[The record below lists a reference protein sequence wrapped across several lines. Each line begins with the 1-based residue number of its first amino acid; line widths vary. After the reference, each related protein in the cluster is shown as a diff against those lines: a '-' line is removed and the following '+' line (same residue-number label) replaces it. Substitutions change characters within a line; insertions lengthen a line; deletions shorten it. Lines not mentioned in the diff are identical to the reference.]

1 VRVLGIDPG
10 LRRTGYG
17 CVDMA
22 SASAMPRVVEA
33 GVIRLRTPAPVADR
47 LAELAGELR
56 AIIEETRPD
65 RLAVEQVFSH
75 ADHVRTAILM
85 AHARGVVL
93 LCGAEAS
100 LPLDELA
107 PAEVKRAVA
116 GSGRATKEQM
126 QEAVRIR
133 CGLQHRPEPN
143 DVADALAI
151 AMCAG
156 DRARTADLRAGL
168 EAIGGPVAAVA
179 PLAPRSAV
187 SPAAGPAVSPPRR
200 PARSGS

>member
-1 VRVLGIDPG
+1 
-10 LRRTGYG
+10 
-17 CVDMA
+17 
-22 SASAMPRVVEA
+22 MPRVVEA

-75 ADHVRTAILM
+75 VDHVRTAILM

-107 PAEVKRAVA
+107 PAEVKRAIA
-116 GSGRATKEQM
+116 GSGRATKEQI
-126 QEAVRIR
+126 QDAVRIR
-133 CGLQHRPEPN
+133 CGLQQRPEPN

-156 DRARTADLRAGL
+156 DRSRTADLRAGL
-168 EAIGGPVAAVA
+168 DVLGGPLAAAA
-179 PLAPRSAV
+179 PLSPR
-187 SPAAGPAVSPPRR
+187 PAVSPRR
-200 PARSGS
+200 AGARSES